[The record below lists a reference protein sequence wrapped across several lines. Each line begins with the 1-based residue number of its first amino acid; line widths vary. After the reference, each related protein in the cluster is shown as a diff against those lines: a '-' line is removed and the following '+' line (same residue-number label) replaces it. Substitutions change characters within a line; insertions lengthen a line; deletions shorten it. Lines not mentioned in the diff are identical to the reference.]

1 MYFVLILVCGFCLHL
16 HAKSFD
22 NNERTKFNIAGYS
35 EGQVGTGTVDAVK
48 GNVFIDSNLSQ
59 KMGRKSSVRADLNL
73 GFGSAMYESRGSY
86 AVINDA
92 FVTYQSNLGKI
103 ELGITHPVTEKFR
116 KDASTFA
123 RGTGGVNGDY
133 FRYIKYNLDSTNMI
147 LSPQMPTAGGF
158 ATSNYI
164 GVQNNLGTLQNY
176 FNGAR
181 GAKISVISN
190 KYKGFTAGVSF
201 TPSLYDNY
209 TALGNNQNKV
219 PNLNLK
225 DSNNN
230 FDTVNSIAIGMN
242 YDKGITR
249 DANVSFSALY
259 EGGKTKKVNDN
270 YSWKA
275 REGLKSWSVGFN
287 ANYKKLWVGG
297 SYVDYGR
304 SLFFVPDGTSNTMKI
319 GNDGN
324 LSNFGKSYLWNL
336 GVGYISEKW
345 GISNS
350 YFKGDYMGNKSQIM
364 NVSLDKNWSFGRVTL
379 KQYIEGAYVRVV
391 YPNYYDT
398 NNILQINNKTN
409 AFVVFTG
416 LRLMMI

>member
-48 GNVFIDSNLSQ
+48 GNVFIDSNLSR

-73 GFGSAMYESRGSY
+73 GFGSATYESRGSY

-133 FRYIKYNLDSTNMI
+133 FRYVKYNLDSTNMI

-181 GAKISVISN
+181 GAKISVIS
-190 KYKGFTAGVSF
+190 
-201 TPSLYDNY
+201 
-209 TALGNNQNKV
+209 
-219 PNLNLK
+219 
-225 DSNNN
+225 
-230 FDTVNSIAIGMN
+230 
-242 YDKGITR
+242 
-249 DANVSFSALY
+249 
-259 EGGKTKKVNDN
+259 
-270 YSWKA
+270 
-275 REGLKSWSVGFN
+275 
-287 ANYKKLWVGG
+287 
-297 SYVDYGR
+297 
-304 SLFFVPDGTSNTMKI
+304 
-319 GNDGN
+319 
-324 LSNFGKSYLWNL
+324 
-336 GVGYISEKW
+336 
-345 GISNS
+345 
-350 YFKGDYMGNKSQIM
+350 
-364 NVSLDKNWSFGRVTL
+364 
-379 KQYIEGAYVRVV
+379 
-391 YPNYYDT
+391 
-398 NNILQINNKTN
+398 
-409 AFVVFTG
+409 
-416 LRLMMI
+416 